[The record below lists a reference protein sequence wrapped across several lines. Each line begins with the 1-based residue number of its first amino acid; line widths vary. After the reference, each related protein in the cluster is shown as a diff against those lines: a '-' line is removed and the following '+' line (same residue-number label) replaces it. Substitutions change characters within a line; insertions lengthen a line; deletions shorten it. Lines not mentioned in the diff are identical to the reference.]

1 MREDRE
7 PYGFSYK
14 TGLFI
19 SHLML
24 FVGIAILVWMSVT
37 FTGEL
42 TPAQDNLRSG
52 ADWMFKASV
61 GAILAIVGG
70 KAMS

>member
-1 MREDRE
+1 
-7 PYGFSYK
+7 
-14 TGLFI
+14 
-19 SHLML
+19 ML